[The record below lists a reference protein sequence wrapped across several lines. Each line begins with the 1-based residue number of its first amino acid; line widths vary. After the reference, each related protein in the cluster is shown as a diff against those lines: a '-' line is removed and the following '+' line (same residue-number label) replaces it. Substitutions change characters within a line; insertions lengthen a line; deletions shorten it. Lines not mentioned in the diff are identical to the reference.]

1 MFKTT
6 VADQIATLL
15 MSSAPVNALSE
26 AWIAGLSSEIARLA
40 ARSDWKVLLVRSDQ
54 KVFCAGADLK
64 EMKARFEA
72 ADGPERTYAYVA
84 SIQRVYAK
92 IEALPQVTIAEL
104 GGAALG
110 GGFEL
115 ALACDLRVAANE
127 AKLGLPEV
135 RLGLIPGAGGTQ
147 RLPRLVGPGLARR
160 LILSAEVVDG
170 ASAEKLGLVQW
181 AYPRAELPARA
192 AEIAARIAAL
202 PSAALAA
209 AKLCLAKA
217 AEPGRGGFTD
227 ELEATRALQ
236 TDSETRERIGAFL
249 AGARP

>member
-6 VADQIATLL
+6 VADEIATLL

-26 AWIAGLSSEIARLA
+26 AWIAGLSSEIDRLA

-115 ALACDLRVAANE
+115 ALACDLRVAAT
-127 AKLGLPEV
+127 KPS
-135 RLGLIPGAGGTQ
+135 
-147 RLPRLVGPGLARR
+147 
-160 LILSAEVVDG
+160 SACRKC
-170 ASAEKLGLVQW
+170 ASA
-181 AYPRAELPARA
+181 
-192 AEIAARIAAL
+192 
-202 PSAALAA
+202 
-209 AKLCLAKA
+209 
-217 AEPGRGGFTD
+217 
-227 ELEATRALQ
+227 
-236 TDSETRERIGAFL
+236 
-249 AGARP
+249 

>member
-6 VADQIATLL
+6 IAYQIATLL
-15 MSSAPVNALSE
+15 MSSPPVNALSE
-26 AWIAGLSSEIARLA
+26 AWVAGLSTEIDRLA
-40 ARSDWKVLLVRSDQ
+40 ARSDWKVLHLRSDQ

-64 EMKARFEA
+64 EMKARFDA
-72 ADGPERTYAYVA
+72 ADGPDRTYAFVA
-84 SIQRVYAK
+84 SIQRVYSR
-92 IEALPQVTIAEL
+92 IEALPQVTMAEL

-147 RLPRLVGPGLARR
+147 RLPRLVGPGIARR
-160 LILSAEVVDG
+160 LILGAEVVDG

-181 AYPRAELPARA
+181 AFPRAELPARA

-202 PSAALAA
+202 PVAALAA
-209 AKLCLAKA
+209 AKLCLAA
-217 AEPGRGGFTD
+217 ANEPGRGGFTD
-227 ELEATRALQ
+227 ELEVTRTLQ
-236 TDSETRERIGAFL
+236 TDLETRELIGAFL